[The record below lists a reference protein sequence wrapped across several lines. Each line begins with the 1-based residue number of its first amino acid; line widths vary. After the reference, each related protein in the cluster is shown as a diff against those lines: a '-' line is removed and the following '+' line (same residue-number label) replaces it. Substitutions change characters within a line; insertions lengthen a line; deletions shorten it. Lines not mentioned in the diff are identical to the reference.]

1 MRYGFLVFSL
11 TLAWA
16 LPTQAALLDPS
27 VYDASQFLPP
37 PPAGDSVRAQ
47 DELAE
52 LHALAAATSAER
64 KAAAARDAR
73 DETPDI
79 FNGAIGFDIATRP
92 QLQKLLQIVA
102 DEEEVDSK
110 VAKAF
115 FHRPRPYVVDETLAT
130 CEARKPGKPANS
142 YPSGHA
148 TLAFSMGV
156 VLAHLMPAKAQAI
169 LARSSEY
176 AENRLICAVHY
187 RSDIVA
193 GQQFGTVLALK
204 LMENAT
210 FKTQMQAASAAA
222 SLAGGVRP

>member
-1 MRYGFLVFSL
+1 MRYGFLVLSL
-11 TLAWA
+11 TLAWV
-16 LPTQAALLDPS
+16 LPTQAALLDSS

-37 PPAGDSVRAQ
+37 PPAGDSARTQ
-47 DELAE
+47 EELAE
-52 LHALAAATSAER
+52 LRALAATTSVER
-64 KAAAARDAR
+64 KAAAARDAK

-92 QLQKLLQIVA
+92 QTQKLLQMVA

-110 VAKAF
+110 VAKTF

-130 CEARKPGKPANS
+130 CETKKPGKPANS

-169 LARSSEY
+169 LARSSDY

-193 GQQFGTVLALK
+193 GQQFGTVLAQK
-204 LMENAT
+204 LMENAA
-210 FKTQMQAASAAA
+210 FKTQMQAASAELAA
-222 SLAGGVRP
+222 HP